1 MTSRTWARRW
11 LVLERWRAF
20 QLLLAAVAALMLPA
34 ACGGAKEAGQ
44 APRLTV
50 AAAASLQPLFR
61 ELGERFEN
69 EVSGEVVFFFSAS
82 GILARQIE
90 QGAPVDVFASA
101 DPLLMD
107 KLEAQGLIDPGTRR
121 NYALGRL
128 SLVASRE
135 AGTSVTSLEDLLA
148 PQVHFVALAN
158 PEVAPYGAA
167 AREALRSLGLWTRLQ
182 PKIVYG
188 ESVRQALQFVETGN
202 AEAGLVASSIAD
214 ERVAA
219 VPIDS
224 ALHEPIVQV
233 IAVVGTTRQP
243 EASKRFVELVAGPEG
258 AAVLQAHSFTPV
270 SGQGAP

>member
-1 MTSRTWARRW
+1 
-11 LVLERWRAF
+11 
-20 QLLLAAVAALMLPA
+20 MLPA

-61 ELGERFEN
+61 ELGERFES
-69 EVSGEVVFFFSAS
+69 EVGGEVVFSFSAS

-107 KLEAQGLIDPGTRR
+107 ELEAQGLIDPGTRR
-121 NYALGRL
+121 SYALGRL
-128 SLVASRE
+128 SLVANRE
-135 AGTSVTSLEDLLA
+135 VGASVTSLEDLLA
-148 PQVHFVALAN
+148 PQVRFVALAN

-167 AREALRSLGLWTRLQ
+167 AREALRSLGLWTQLQ

-202 AEAGLVASSIAD
+202 AETGLVASSIAD

-233 IAVVGTTRQP
+233 IAVVGTTRQL
-243 EASKRFVELVAGPEG
+243 EASRRFVELVTGPEG
-258 AAVLQAHSFTPV
+258 AAALQAHGFTPV
-270 SGQGAP
+270 SGQGVP